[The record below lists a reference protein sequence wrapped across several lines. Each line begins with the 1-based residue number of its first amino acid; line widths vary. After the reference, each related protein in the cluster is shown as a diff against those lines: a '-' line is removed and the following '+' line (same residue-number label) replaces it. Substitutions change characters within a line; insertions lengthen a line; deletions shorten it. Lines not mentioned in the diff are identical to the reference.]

1 MRIACLGE
9 CTIEMAP
16 APEAHGLFRLGAAGD
31 SFNTAVY
38 LARLEGGG
46 AGDRRH
52 PGRRHGPFL
61 QTDFETF
68 SVAACTTESWGA
80 TGLVIR
86 YLGS

>member
-38 LARLEGGG
+38 LARLEGSG
-46 AGDRRH
+46 AHR
-52 PGRRHGPFL
+52 
-61 QTDFETF
+61 
-68 SVAACTTESWGA
+68 AATWA
-80 TGLVIR
+80 IPPDQL
-86 YLGS
+86 